1 MKVAE
6 NPSLRALNTFGVDAR
21 AAFRIDI
28 ESEEEVLALPAFDAK
43 RDLLLGGGSNVLLV
57 SDVPGTV
64 YLNRIKGREVIEQ
77 ADGVAVVEVGAGEN
91 WHDFVGW
98 CLDRGYSGIEN
109 LSLIP
114 GSAGAAPMQNI
125 GAYGV
130 ERSSMLVSVT
140 AWDWQT
146 QKWRAFSREECRFG
160 YRDSRFKSDEPNRF
174 LITSLR
180 LALNLDF
187 KLQLHYS
194 GLVEELGGR
203 ASGQL
208 SAREV
213 SEAVI
218 RIRRRKLPDPA
229 RVGNAGSFFKNPVV
243 SEGDARD
250 LLAKHPQMPHWR
262 AGDGKTK
269 LAAAWM
275 IDRLGLKGQSEGGAF
290 VSERHAL
297 VLVNRERA
305 TGEAIWRLAR
315 RVQEAV
321 EDVFGIRLEP
331 EPRIVDFSLIQPLE

>member
-6 NPSLRALNTFGVDAR
+6 NPYLRALNTFGVDAR

-98 CLDRGYSGIEN
+98 CLGKGYSGIEN

-130 ERSSMLVSVT
+130 ELSSMLVSVT
-140 AWDWQT
+140 AWDWQA
-146 QKWRAFSREECRFG
+146 QKWRVFGREECRFG
-160 YRDSRFKSDEPNRF
+160 YRDSRFKSEEPDRF

-187 KLQLHYS
+187 TPQLQYA
-194 GLVEELGGR
+194 GLAEELEGLDAG
-203 ASGQL
+203 SVT
-208 SAREV
+208 AREV

-229 RVGNAGSFFKNPVV
+229 RQGNAGSFFKNPIVPTT
-243 SEGDARD
+243 EAKELLRRD
-250 LLAKHPQMPHWR
+250 PGLPVWP
-262 AGDGKTK
+262 AGNERTK
-269 LAAAWM
+269 LSAAWM
-275 IDRLGLKGQSEGGAF
+275 IDCLGLKGQTEGGAA
-290 VSERHAL
+290 VSEQHAL
-297 VLVNRERA
+297 VLVNRDGA
-305 TGEAIWRLAR
+305 SGAQLWRLAN
-315 RVQEAV
+315 RVRDAV
-321 EDVFGIRLEP
+321 EQRFGIRLEA
-331 EPRIVDFSLIQPLE
+331 EPRIVDFC

>member
-6 NPSLRALNTFGVDAR
+6 NPSLRELNTFGVDVR
-21 AAFRIDI
+21 AGIRIDI
-28 ESEEEVLALPAFDAK
+28 ESEEDVLALPAFDPK

-64 YLNRIKGREVIEQ
+64 YLNRITGRQVIEQ

-91 WHDFVGW
+91 WHDLVGW

-130 ERSSMLVSVT
+130 ELSSMLVSVT
-140 AWDWQT
+140 AWDWQA
-146 QKWRAFSREECRFG
+146 QKWRVFSRDECRFG
-160 YRDSRFKSDEPNRF
+160 YRDSRFKSDEPDRF

-180 LALNLDF
+180 LALDLDF
-187 KLQLHYS
+187 TPQLHYT
-194 GLVEELGGR
+194 GLVEELGGL
-203 ASGQL
+203 ASSRL
-208 SAREV
+208 TAREV

-229 RVGNAGSFFKNPVV
+229 RVGNAGSFFKNPVLT
-243 SEGDARD
+243 EDEARD
-250 LLAKHPQMPHWR
+250 LLAKHPKLPHWP
-262 AGDGKTK
+262 AGHGKTK

-275 IDRLGLKGQSEGGAF
+275 IDRLGLKGQSEGGAS

-315 RVQEAV
+315 RVREAV
-321 EDVFGIRLEP
+321 EEGFGIRLEP
-331 EPRIVDFSLIQPLE
+331 EPRIVDFISIQPLE